1 MDMKNYIEIAE
12 KKAGKQIEL
21 ARILGISDA
30 YVRAAKRGARGL
42 PVDICILLAD
52 FIKEDPL
59 KVIAASNL
67 VTEKDEK
74 KRRIFESCFT
84 RAASVT
90 AAAIVISI
98 LTLPMQKPANAQEIS
113 SNLPLY
119 KLSAIKNIL
128 LTD

>member
-1 MDMKNYIEIAE
+1 MDMKNYIELAE

-30 YVRAAKRGARGL
+30 YVRSAKRGARGL

-52 FIKEDPL
+52 FINEDPL

-74 KRRIFESCFT
+74 KRKIFESCFT

-90 AAAIVISI
+90 AAISLLGATSI
-98 LTLPMQKPANAQEIS
+98 MTPPPANASQVP
-113 SNLPLY
+113 SN
-119 KLSAIKNIL
+119 SHTICIM
-128 LTD
+128 